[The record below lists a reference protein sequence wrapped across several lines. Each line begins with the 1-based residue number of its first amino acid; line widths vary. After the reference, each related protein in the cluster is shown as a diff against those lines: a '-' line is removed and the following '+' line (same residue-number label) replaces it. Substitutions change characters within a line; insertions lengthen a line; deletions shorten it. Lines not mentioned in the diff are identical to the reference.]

1 MPIKVKTRKI
11 LWSKSGNRCAI
22 CKKQLVQKIPSVNGD
37 FIVGEEC
44 HIISSKELGPRGNVK
59 RIQDFDTYDNL
70 ILLCANDHKLID
82 EFPETFTVEIINNV
96 KTNHENWIES
106 ALEKDLEE
114 YIKTQNQVEL
124 LEEITSSGHIDI
136 IIKGSHFHFY
146 DFSTV
151 TDNNLSI
158 EVSELFDNLRD
169 FGDIYDDIEI
179 SSRTKCLIDYMEAI
193 KQFNELGIRFF
204 GKGLVREYAF
214 LNIPKSEYKVAM
226 IIAFKVDS
234 NPQSIQNGKL
244 MVKIPDD
251 FHPGL

>member
-1 MPIKVKTRKI
+1 MSIKVKTRKI

-22 CKKQLVQKIPSVNGD
+22 CKKQLVQKLPTVNND

-59 RIQDFDTYDNL
+59 RLDDYDTYENF

-82 EFPETFTVEIINNV
+82 EFPETFTVDIINNI
-96 KTNHENWIES
+96 KTNHENWIET
-106 ALEKDLEE
+106 ALEKVLEE
-114 YIKTQNQVEL
+114 YIKTQNKVEF
-124 LEEITSSGHIDI
+124 LEEITSPNHIDI
-136 IIKGSHFHFY
+136 IVRGSHFHFY

-151 TDNNLSI
+151 TKKELSI
-158 EVSELFDNLRD
+158 EVSQLFDNLRD
-169 FGDIYDDIEI
+169 YGDIYDYIEI
-179 SSRTKCLIDYMEAI
+179 SSRTKCLIDYIEII
-193 KQFNELGIRFF
+193 KKFNGLGIRFF
-204 GKGLVREYAF
+204 GKSLICKYAF

-234 NPQSIQNGKL
+234 NPHSIQNGKL
-244 MVKIPDD
+244 MVKLSDD